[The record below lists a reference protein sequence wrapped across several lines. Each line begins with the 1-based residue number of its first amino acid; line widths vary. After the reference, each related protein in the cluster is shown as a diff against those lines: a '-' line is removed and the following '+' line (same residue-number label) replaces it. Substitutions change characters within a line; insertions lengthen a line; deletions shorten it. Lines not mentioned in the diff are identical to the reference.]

1 MKQRGHSIDIVVGL
15 LLFCVFTISMLMVL
29 LTGAD
34 GYRKISEGMESQFS
48 ERTCLSY
55 LVTKIR
61 HYDSL
66 NAEGVNNVRIVD
78 FEGIPAIALDEYT
91 NEMFLTTLMYCYDG
105 YLYELYTLKGSD
117 FSPDDVLPVLAID
130 EVRFEYVLDSL
141 LKLTVVAD
149 GRELSQ
155 YVFLQSGSG
164 TNSAPAANTVANRE
178 GAL

>member
-15 LLFCVFTISMLMVL
+15 LLFCVFTVSMLMVL

-66 NAEGVNNVRIVD
+66 NAEGVNNIGIVD
-78 FEGIPAIALDEYT
+78 FEGVSAIALDEDIDG
-91 NEMFLTTLMYCYDG
+91 MLFTTLVYFYDG
-105 YLYELYTLKGSD
+105 HLYELFALKDCGLYPED
-117 FSPDDVLPVLAID
+117 GLPILAVDDI
-130 EVRFEYVLDSL
+130 RFEYALDSL
-141 LKLTVVAD
+141 LRLTVVSG

-155 YVFLQSGSG
+155 YVFLQSG
-164 TNSAPAANTVANRE
+164 NSANIANRE
-178 GAL
+178 GVL